1 MISFIP
7 DWRKVLEQA
16 WSVRLAFLAATF
28 SAAEVAL
35 PFFTPFFPPKTMAVM
50 AVLASTGAVI
60 ARIWAQPAMHKE
72 SNK

>member
-1 MISFIP
+1 MSNLIP
-7 DWRKVLEQA
+7 DWRLILRKA
-16 WSVRLAFLAATF
+16 WSVRLAVLAAAF

-60 ARIWAQPAMHKE
+60 ARIWAQPAMRAEAEK
-72 SNK
+72 

>member
-1 MISFIP
+1 MNNLIP
-7 DWRKVLEQA
+7 DWSLVLKKA
-16 WSVRLAFLAATF
+16 LSVRLAVLAAAF

-60 ARIWAQPAMHKE
+60 ARIWAQPAMHAEAEK
-72 SNK
+72 